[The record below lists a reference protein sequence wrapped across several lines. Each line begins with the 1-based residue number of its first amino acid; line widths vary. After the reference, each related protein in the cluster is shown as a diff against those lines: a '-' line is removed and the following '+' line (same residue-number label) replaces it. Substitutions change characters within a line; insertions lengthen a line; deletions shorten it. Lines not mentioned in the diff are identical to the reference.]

1 MLIENSTISEHF
13 FGNAF
18 LADDLLVS
26 LSHTAEENL
35 RAVTHHQEFGANET
49 VFARGQTP
57 CCVYFLRQGTAQ
69 IVYHDEQPVRLIAA
83 NEILGLTEAVSNLPC
98 EIAVRAL
105 TPCSFDLISRD
116 DFLNFLRR
124 EPEICFRL
132 LQILGT
138 NLQKLFRLLH

>member
-1 MLIENSTISEHF
+1 MLIENSTISDHF

-26 LSHTAEENL
+26 LSPAAEENL
-35 RAVTHHQEFGANET
+35 RAVTHRQEFGANET
-49 VFARGQTP
+49 VFARGQTA
-57 CCVYFLRQGTAQ
+57 CCVYFLRRGTAQ

-83 NEILGLTEAVSNLPC
+83 NEILGLTEALSNLPY
-98 EIAVRAL
+98 EIAVHTV
-105 TPCSFDLISRD
+105 TPCSFDRITRA
-116 DFLNFLRR
+116 DFLDFLQR